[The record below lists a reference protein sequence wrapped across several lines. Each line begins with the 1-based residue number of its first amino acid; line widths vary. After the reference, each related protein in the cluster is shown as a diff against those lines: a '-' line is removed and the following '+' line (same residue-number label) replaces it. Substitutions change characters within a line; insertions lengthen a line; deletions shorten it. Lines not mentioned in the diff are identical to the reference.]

1 MTHFKIVFFGSRG
14 RVVAERT
21 IPCES
26 HWDACQWGWRNLP
39 AKAEDFHAEQASHE
53 EKVEQSER
61 EDALTILRA
70 FHILRK
76 RAGLTKGLT

>member
-26 HWDACQWGWRNLP
+26 YWDACQWGWKNMP
-39 AKAEDFHAEQASHE
+39 SKAEDFHTEEASYE
-53 EKVEQSER
+53 EKVEESER
-61 EDALTILRA
+61 ENDLIILRA